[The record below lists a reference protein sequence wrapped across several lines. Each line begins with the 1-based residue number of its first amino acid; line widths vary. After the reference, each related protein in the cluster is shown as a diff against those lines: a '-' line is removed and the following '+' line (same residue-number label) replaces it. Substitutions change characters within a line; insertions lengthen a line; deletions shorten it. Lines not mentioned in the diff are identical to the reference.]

1 MGPEKKF
8 SFESYQD
15 RQTVQNY
22 LRALL
27 DGMESG
33 RLVLTSGEQEME
45 LSPAE
50 VLKVK
55 IKASDKG
62 DGAKLSIKLS
72 WKAEGEESAEETQ
85 SMTMQGS

>member
-1 MGPEKKF
+1 MGHEQKF
-8 SFESYQD
+8 TFESYQD

-33 RLVLTSGEQEME
+33 RLLLTSGEQEME
-45 LSPAE
+45 LSPTE

-55 IKASDKG
+55 IKASDK
-62 DGAKLSIKLS
+62 DGGGKLGIKIS
-72 WKAEGEESAEETQ
+72 WKADDDADVDKTQ
-85 SMTMQGS
+85 AMTMQGS